1 MSETPV
7 VQETTVT
14 PEPPKE
20 FVFKYQPVDPANG
33 QAIGGEQVVKYDGTP
48 EDLGKKMGENNS
60 RLIVLNRSLNK
71 KVRLSSSFKDE
82 IPPEAQRFDPSKYE
96 LKPEPLTAEE
106 KIQLAQDMTDPEKMD
121 AVADRLVRARIGDPE
136 ILRTRLAR
144 VEQRMDRSNVDAE
157 ARAFLRLRPDY
168 YPLQANL
175 ETLAAWIEKNQLDPI
190 KENFVLAYDTLK
202 DVLEPR
208 PAAPVSVQPPPA
220 PVVETPVQ
228 PATPA
233 TIRPVSSG
241 LTRSVASDSGPVA
254 NPGDEIVWGN
264 FKGYEALERMPGD
277 EYKKKLLHEKGF
289 KEKVQALDNARQ
301 QKRAQ

>member
-20 FVFKYQPVDPANG
+20 FVYEFQPTDEKGNPL
-33 QAIGGEQVVKYDGTP
+33 GGKQVVKYDGTP
-48 EDLGKKMGENNS
+48 EDLGRKMAENNS
-60 RLIVLNRSLNK
+60 RLIALNRELNK
-71 KVRLSSSFKDE
+71 KVRLSTSFRDE
-82 IPPEAQRFDPSKYE
+82 IPESAQRFDPSKYE

-208 PAAPVSVQPPPA
+208 PAAPVSVQPPPPVAAVEPPPAPPA
-220 PVVETPVQ
+220 PV
-228 PATPA
+228 
-233 TIRPVSSG
+233 RPVSSG

-277 EYKKKLLHEKGF
+277 EYKRKLIHEKGF
-289 KEKVQALDNARQ
+289 KEKVQALDNARA
-301 QKRAQ
+301 QKRQ